1 MLAQFLEVKPR
12 DFSITSVRGLTNEAR
27 EAINEALKA
36 MSAWRNEIA
45 DTSEKNGKRVIEKM
59 AAAAKA
65 LGWPE
70 QIVDATRT
78 QMLSAV
84 EVQIRT
90 IDHIIDAW
98 EEQLKLPNPM
108 TASPSAMLSKLKT
121 LPGFAPIGSWPGAAT
136 SQGLAAMNPL
146 QFWMQLGENWQK
158 TYADTMTVWGK
169 RINLS

>member
-1 MLAQFLEVKPR
+1 MLAEFLEAKPR
-12 DFSITSVRGLTNEAR
+12 DFSLTSVPGLTKEAR

-45 DTSEKNGKRVIEKM
+45 NTSEKNGKRVIEKM

-78 QMLSAV
+78 QMLSAA
-84 EVQIRT
+84 EMQIKT
-90 IDHIIDAW
+90 IDHLIDAW
-98 EEQLKLPNPM
+98 EEQVKLPNPM
-108 TASPSAMLSKLKT
+108 TTSPSAMLSKLNT
-121 LPGFAPIGSWPGAAT
+121 LPGFAPIGSWPGAAA
-136 SQGLAAMNPL
+136 SQGVAAMNPL
-146 QFWMQLGENWQK
+146 QFWMQLGEQWQK
-158 TYADTMTVWGK
+158 ACADTMPVWGK